1 MAERGIAKSRYVD
14 LPKSAP
20 NLFVWWRCMMQI
32 TGSAWNDDSRQVVE
46 EDSAAYKRDV
56 LGLVPS
62 LETEGPAERFPSA
75 SRRVAPAVVRCHVG
89 QQASKRGLRACS
101 AFQQ

>member
-1 MAERGIAKSRYVD
+1 MAERGIAKSRYVG

-32 TGSAWNDDSRQVVE
+32 TGSAWKDDSRQVVE

-62 LETEGPAERFPSA
+62 
-75 SRRVAPAVVRCHVG
+75 RRANAAYARARLPNNELRR
-89 QQASKRGLRACS
+89 RGIPI
-101 AFQQ
+101 